1 MESKQGKLTSAQ
13 FDFGYTEQFCMP
25 GVTSVFFSSCD
36 SAVGDSLEFCQ
47 ANRVS
52 LRILLG
58 KCYCSGSSA
67 GESGLISQRGEC
79 LMGFREL
86 RQEPVVYSRVTVG
99 MSIRNWSLFR
109 EVRTP
114 VYVCGTTQECKLGVA
129 GQYGRFWKLSGSSGL
144 LFYLTQ

>member
-1 MESKQGKLTSAQ
+1 MESKQGELTSAQ

-25 GVTSVFFSSCD
+25 RVTSVFFLSCD
-36 SAVGDSLEFCQ
+36 SGVGDFLEFCQ
-47 ANRVS
+47 PNRVS
-52 LRILLG
+52 LRVLLG
-58 KCYCSGSSA
+58 KCYCSGSSS

-79 LMGFREL
+79 LMCFREL
-86 RQEPVVYSRVTVG
+86 QQKPVVYSRVTAG
-99 MSIRNWSLFR
+99 MSIRNWSFFS